1 MSTYPEQEIR
11 ATYERYV
18 QTRDRVDAGELS
30 WDALAAFF
38 TEDAV
43 FIDPAW
49 GRVEGLPAIRK
60 FLMASMAGLENWSFP
75 HQWTMV
81 EGNRLVTMWMNRLSG
96 RRPDGS
102 SYEAPGVSILEYAG
116 NGKFS
121 FELDLLNMIHVNE
134 LAKESGWRPPSTFNL
149 PPRHPRRW

>member
-1 MSTYPEQEIR
+1 MSVYPEQEIR

-18 QTRDRVDAGELS
+18 QTRDRVDAGELG

-60 FLMASMAGLENWSFP
+60 FLVESMAGLEDWSFP

-81 EGNRLVTMWMNRLSG
+81 QGNRLVTMWMNRLAG

-102 SYEAPGVSILEYAG
+102 YYEAPGVSILEYAG

-121 FELDLLNMIHVNE
+121 FELDLLNMVHVSELVNE
-134 LAKESGWRPPSTFNL
+134 CGWRPPPTFNV